1 MPCGETLGLWVEEAR
16 LPLVLPGVLSLQG
29 SLPLTAL
36 GQIQQVK
43 AATSAT
49 LPPANHILAAAA
61 PQPTFP
67 GSESYRRGL
76 M

>member
-49 LPPANHILAAAA
+49 LPPANHILSRGCCS
-61 PQPTFP
+61 PSTHFP
-67 GSESYRRGL
+67 RH
-76 M
+76 